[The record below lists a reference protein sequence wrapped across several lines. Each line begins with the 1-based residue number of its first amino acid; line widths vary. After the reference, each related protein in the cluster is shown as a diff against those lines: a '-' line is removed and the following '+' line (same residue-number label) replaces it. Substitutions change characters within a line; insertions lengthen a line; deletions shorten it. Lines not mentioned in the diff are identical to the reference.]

1 MGVGEEALG
10 DSVMGSPLWPQPGN
24 PGEKKTARYEVV
36 LQCLTRCGVGHNA
49 WAMVSDIDDRVNGDE
64 PPEDEQFDSED
75 GGRSWKSRVV
85 PELVQRLFVAG
96 MGAVFTSE
104 EGIRKLAKDVSL
116 PKDVTKYLVSQAQT
130 TREQLFRIVARELR
144 SFLESI
150 NLGAELT
157 KILTS
162 LTFEIKMQVRLLPS
176 DKPGTIRPDIEA
188 DVTVHRN
195 GEEEPFD

>member
-1 MGVGEEALG
+1 
-10 DSVMGSPLWPQPGN
+10 
-24 PGEKKTARYEVV
+24 
-36 LQCLTRCGVGHNA
+36 
-49 WAMVSDIDDRVNGDE
+49 
-64 PPEDEQFDSED
+64 
-75 GGRSWKSRVV
+75 VV

-104 EGIRKLAKDVSL
+104 EGIRKLASEVSL

-176 DKPGTIRPDIEA
+176 GKPGTIRPDIQG
-188 DVTVHRN
+188 DVKVLKN
-195 GEEEPFD
+195 GKKE

>member
-1 MGVGEEALG
+1 MAADTNDRDFGEG
-10 DSVMGSPLWPQPGN
+10 
-24 PGEKKTARYEVV
+24 
-36 LQCLTRCGVGHNA
+36 
-49 WAMVSDIDDRVNGDE
+49 
-64 PPEDEQFDSED
+64 PEEEEHFDGED
-75 GGRSWKSRVV
+75 GGRSWKSRMV

-104 EGIRKLAKDVSL
+104 EGIRKLAKEVSL

-130 TREQLFRIVARELR
+130 TRNELFRIVAGELR
-144 SFLESI
+144 TFLESI

-176 DKPGTIRPDIEA
+176 DKPGTIRPDIKG
-188 DVTVHRN
+188 DVKVIKN
-195 GEEEPFD
+195 GDETLPE

>member
-1 MGVGEEALG
+1 MFA
-10 DSVMGSPLWPQPGN
+10 
-24 PGEKKTARYEVV
+24 
-36 LQCLTRCGVGHNA
+36 
-49 WAMVSDIDDRVNGDE
+49 DIDDNDHGEESEAEEHFDDE
-64 PPEDEQFDSED
+64 EN
-75 GGRSWKSRVV
+75 GRSWKSRMV

-176 DKPGTIRPDIEA
+176 GKPGTIRPDVQG

-195 GEEEPFD
+195 GDEPEPEE

>member
-1 MGVGEEALG
+1 MAE
-10 DSVMGSPLWPQPGN
+10 D
-24 PGEKKTARYEVV
+24 K
-36 LQCLTRCGVGHNA
+36 
-49 WAMVSDIDDRVNGDE
+49 DDREYGDE
-64 PPEDEQFDSED
+64 PMDDEHFDGEEGS
-75 GGRSWKSRVV
+75 RSWKSRMV

-176 DKPGTIRPDIEA
+176 GKPGTIRPDVQG

-195 GEEEPFD
+195 GEDEDEDQ

>member
-1 MGVGEEALG
+1 MA
-10 DSVMGSPLWPQPGN
+10 
-24 PGEKKTARYEVV
+24 
-36 LQCLTRCGVGHNA
+36 
-49 WAMVSDIDDRVNGDE
+49 SDINDKDHEDGAE
-64 PPEDEQFDSED
+64 PEDHFDDEEH
-75 GGRSWKSRVV
+75 GRSWKSRMV

-104 EGIRKLAKDVSL
+104 EGIRKLAKEVSL

-130 TREQLFRIVARELR
+130 TRNELFRIVAGELR
-144 SFLESI
+144 TFLESI

-176 DKPGTIRPDIEA
+176 DKPGTIRPDVKG
-188 DVTVHRN
+188 DVKVLKN
-195 GEEEPFD
+195 GDEEL

>member
-1 MGVGEEALG
+1 MAA
-10 DSVMGSPLWPQPGN
+10 DN
-24 PGEKKTARYEVV
+24 
-36 LQCLTRCGVGHNA
+36 
-49 WAMVSDIDDRVNGDE
+49 DDRENGDE
-64 PPEDEQFDSED
+64 SMEEEEQFDGEEGS
-75 GGRSWKSRVV
+75 RSWKARMV
-85 PELVQRLFVAG
+85 PHLVQRLFVAG

-104 EGIRKLAKDVSL
+104 EGIRKLASEVSL

-130 TREQLFRIVARELR
+130 TRNELFRIVAREIR

-176 DKPGTIRPDIEA
+176 GKPGTIRPEITG
-188 DVTVHRN
+188 DVKVHRN
-195 GEEEPFD
+195 GEEEE

>member
-1 MGVGEEALG
+1 M
-10 DSVMGSPLWPQPGN
+10 DSDTN
-24 PGEKKTARYEVV
+24 
-36 LQCLTRCGVGHNA
+36 
-49 WAMVSDIDDRVNGDE
+49 DRDHGKE
-64 PPEDEQFDSED
+64 SAPEEQFDGDE

-104 EGIRKLAKDVSL
+104 EGIRKLASEVSL

-176 DKPGTIRPDIEA
+176 GKPGTIHPEIQG
-188 DVTVHRN
+188 DVKVLKN
-195 GEEEPFD
+195 GEEE

>member
-1 MGVGEEALG
+1 MTEDRNDREHDAGEAEDPHL
-10 DSVMGSPLWPQPGN
+10 D
-24 PGEKKTARYEVV
+24 
-36 LQCLTRCGVGHNA
+36 
-49 WAMVSDIDDRVNGDE
+49 GDE
-64 PPEDEQFDSED
+64 S
-75 GGRSWKSRVV
+75 GRSWRSRMV

-104 EGIRKLAKDVSL
+104 EGIRKLASEVSL

-130 TREQLFRIVARELR
+130 TRDELFRIVAREIR

-176 DKPGTIRPDIEA
+176 DKPGTIRPEIKG
-188 DVTVHRN
+188 DVKVHKD
-195 GEEEPFD
+195 GEDD

>member
-1 MGVGEEALG
+1 
-10 DSVMGSPLWPQPGN
+10 
-24 PGEKKTARYEVV
+24 
-36 LQCLTRCGVGHNA
+36 
-49 WAMVSDIDDRVNGDE
+49 MVDDKNNREYGDE
-64 PPEDEQFDSED
+64 VPEDLDGED
-75 GGRSWKSRVV
+75 GGKSWKSRMV
-85 PELVQRLFVAG
+85 PDLVQRLFISG

-130 TREQLFRIVARELR
+130 TRNELFRIVAGELR
-144 SFLESI
+144 TFLESI

-176 DKPGTIRPDIEA
+176 DAKDSVRPDVKGRVKVIK
-188 DVTVHRN
+188 N
-195 GEEEPFD
+195 GDAEGDG